1 MNWIYLIIA
10 GIFEIGGPLGFK
22 LAHGSN
28 FKIAW
33 IALSVISMALSGY
46 FLYVAQKTIPI
57 GTAYIIWTSIGAIG
71 TFIIGVAMFSDP
83 LTFMRSFAILL
94 ILSGIIILKI
104 AN

>member
-1 MNWIYLIIA
+1 
-10 GIFEIGGPLGFK
+10 
-22 LAHGSN
+22 
-28 FKIAW
+28 
-33 IALSVISMALSGY
+33 MALSGY

>member
-1 MNWIYLIIA
+1 MNWICLIIA
-10 GIFEIGGPLGFK
+10 GLFEIGWPLGFK

-28 FKIAW
+28 LKILW
-33 IALSVISMALSGY
+33 ISLSVVSMALSGY

-71 TFIIGVAMFSDP
+71 TFIIGIAAFSEP
-83 LTFMRSFAILL
+83 LTFTRSFAIML

-104 AN
+104 SD

>member
-10 GIFEIGGPLGFK
+10 GIFEIGWPLGFK

-28 FKIAW
+28 FKITW
-33 IALSVISMALSGY
+33 IAVSVISMALSGY